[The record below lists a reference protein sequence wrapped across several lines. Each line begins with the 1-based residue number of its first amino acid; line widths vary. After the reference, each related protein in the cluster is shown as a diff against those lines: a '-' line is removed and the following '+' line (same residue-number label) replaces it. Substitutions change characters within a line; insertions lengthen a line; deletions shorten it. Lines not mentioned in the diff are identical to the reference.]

1 MTDAERIWR
10 EKSDDDLL
18 VAAAELGTYTD
29 GGQRIIREELRRRG
43 LEDPVEQAGSIAPE
57 PGATLAEDEDE
68 PPVPNPEDE
77 DGPSIPNPEDEDKPP
92 VSNPRCGGC
101 RIEQRFV
108 GTKRFR
114 EGTNWG
120 ALGELGHLFE
130 HSESFDV
137 YVCPRC
143 GHVDMF
149 IDGVGEDTRPE

>member
-18 VAAAELGTYTD
+18 VAAAELGTYTED
-29 GGQRIIREELRRRG
+29 GQRIIREELRSRG
-43 LEDPVEQAGSIAPE
+43 LEDPDEQARFIVPE
-57 PGATLAEDEDE
+57 PGTKLAEDEND
-68 PPVPNPEDE
+68 PPDP
-77 DGPSIPNPEDEDKPP
+77 
-92 VSNPRCGGC
+92 NPRCHQC
-101 RIEQRFV
+101 RIAQRFL
-108 GTKRFR
+108 GTKKFR

-130 HSESFDV
+130 SSQSFDV

-149 IDGVGEDTRPE
+149 VDGVGEDARPD